1 MNNLTP
7 LTVLIIVLLT
17 LMNTNLVFEIK
28 LLIFALVFFLA
39 YEFEALRRYLHFIKG
54 WSQASVAALDDKKI
68 EEARTKMNE
77 YKEADDTLLETIGTI
92 ILFLIFAALLYFLK
106 L

>member
-39 YEFEALRRYLHFIKG
+39 FEFEALRRYLHFIRG
-54 WSQASVAALDDKKI
+54 WTETSVAALDDEKI
-68 EEARTKMNE
+68 EEARRKMNQPTR
-77 YKEADDTLLETIGTI
+77 ADNTLFETIGAI
-92 ILFLIFAALLYFLK
+92 IIFIICAGLLYFFH
-106 L
+106 